1 MANYTKDDAMFQK
14 IEKDG
19 TGILVASA
27 VEQKNGQ
34 TYRLVNG
41 IDIDWNEAQLTYVY
55 AATNTYVSDTSDLMH
70 LIDEIS
76 HGNAIDW
83 EVYAGE
89 PNTQE

>member
-1 MANYTKDDAMFQK
+1 MANYTKDDAMFNK

-19 TGILVASA
+19 TGILVSSA
-27 VEQKNGQ
+27 IEQKNGR

-41 IDIDWNEAQLTYVY
+41 IDIDWNEAELTYVY
-55 AATNTYVSDTSDLMH
+55 AATGQRVIDTSDLMH

-89 PNTQE
+89 QNTQE